1 MAMSDFGKAFAAA
14 RKRGDLKFDFAG
26 KSYTTERKD
35 EPRRTKYSTTA
46 DTAKFRAERDKPR
59 TSMGQ
64 TGTRNFSSSPS
75 SSKPE
80 AEDGTRKAL
89 KDLSAR
95 TSPRELGKIPPRK
108 YSAGE
113 IQNMASREA
122 GKEGS
127 LANQYRKESRMKDL
141 DATAAMMG
149 AVAGAPAVTGAFKGA
164 TIPELME
171 GAAATIPGKI
181 VRPAKEMGEKL
192 SRRAS
197 DIYSAATGR
206 GYAKGGKVKKYAGT
220 EGSEVKK
227 DKPYLGPREQAD
239 VKKMEEMQ
247 RKSKTPIGD
256 IEPVPG
262 QYGKKYAAGGKV
274 GESKKMVK
282 KEIEFF
288 KKKKAPKAMVKHEE
302 KEAKGMKRGGGKVMK
317 FAKGGS
323 IDGCAVRGKTK
334 LKRVKM

>member
-1 MAMSDFGKAFAAA
+1 MAMSEFGKAFAAA
-14 RKRGDLKFDFAG
+14 RKRGDLKFDFGG

-35 EPRRTKYSTTA
+35 EPRRTKYSSPA

-80 AEDGTRKAL
+80 TEDGTRKAL

-122 GKEGS
+122 DRKGS

-164 TIPELME
+164 TIPELMKDVA
-171 GAAATIPGKI
+171 GTIPGKV
-181 VRPAKEMGEKL
+181 VRPGVKTVKRPGKL
-192 SRRAS
+192 VS
-197 DIYSAATGR
+197 DTEVSGMK
-206 GYAKGGKVKKYAGT
+206 KGGKVKKA
-220 EGSEVKK
+220 E
-227 DKPYLGPREQAD
+227 
-239 VKKMEEMQ
+239 
-247 RKSKTPIGD
+247 
-256 IEPVPG
+256 
-262 QYGKKYAAGGKV
+262 
-274 GESKKMVK
+274 ESKAMVK
-282 KEIEFF
+282 KEVSFF
-288 KKKKAPKAMVKHEE
+288 KKKGAPKSMIKHEE
-302 KEAKGMKRGGGKVMK
+302 KEAKGMNCGGKVK
-317 FAKGGS
+317 GYKKGGMV
-323 IDGCAVRGKTK
+323 DGCAQRGKTK
-334 LKRVKM
+334 GKVC